1 MAATTQ
7 MLNWLCRY
15 ALVTPVVLGRKRE
28 LSASLLDAG
37 SGPHGFACVDPGSPF
52 VGMDMQF
59 PLPAGPSMLAVR
71 NGPGR
76 LPFADAS
83 FDTVISLDVLE
94 HVPPADRTAFVDEL
108 ARVSA
113 NRVVVACPSSE
124 MGPIDDLV
132 RAVFV
137 RSGQEVPGWLSEHD
151 EFGLP
156 TPAEIAECCAER
168 EGFSSRPLPVPNG
181 LFSTMASLADFIP
194 EVTPHATLEATANAR
209 QWVELFEAAS
219 FGDSWRKAYLLERS
233 EPAGPHV
240 DQADLEPTLLRA
252 LRCQACGG
260 RLERLG
266 PSLLRCGGCAHLVA
280 RDTMR
285 AWDVRPES
293 KSLWCSPEW
302 RPDALSQVLRGFAD
316 LNEGNASLQLH
327 APPGSI
333 GAEDAL
339 ACAAAALDGRELP
352 DHVDVA
358 IVTDSP
364 HPGPTATVIEAS
376 ALELFSQPSLRA

>member
-1 MAATTQ
+1 MAAATQ

-15 ALVTPVVLGRKRE
+15 ALATPVVLDERRE

-37 SGPHGFACVDPGSPF
+37 SGPHGFACVEPGSPF
-52 VGMDMQF
+52 VGMDMNF

-94 HVPPADRTAFVDEL
+94 HVPPGDRTAFVAEL

-132 RAVFV
+132 REVFL

-156 TPAEIAECCAER
+156 TPAEIADCCAAR
-168 EGFSSRPLPVPNG
+168 EGFTSRPLPVPNG
-181 LFSTMASLADFIP
+181 LFSTMASLADFVP
-194 EVTPHATLEATANAR
+194 EVTPHATLEATANTR
-209 QWVELFEAAS
+209 QWVELFENAS
-219 FGDSWRKAYLLERS
+219 FGDSWRKAYLLERRKPT
-233 EPAGPHV
+233 EPRV
-240 DQADLEPTLLRA
+240 DHADLEPTVLDA
-252 LRCQACGG
+252 LRCQACGSG
-260 RLERLG
+260 LERLG
-266 PSLLRCGGCAHLVA
+266 PALLRCGGCAHLVA
-280 RDTMR
+280 QDTMR
-285 AWDVRPES
+285 AWDVRPGS
-293 KSLWCSPEW
+293 TSFWCRPQW
-302 RPDALSQVLRGFAD
+302 QPDALAPLLHSFAD
-316 LNEGNASLQLH
+316 LDPRDTSLHLH

-333 GAEDAL
+333 PAEDAL
-339 ACAAAALDGRELP
+339 ACAAAAMGGRDLP
-352 DHVDVA
+352 DHVDVV

-364 HPGPTATVIEAS
+364 QPEPTATVIQPS
-376 ALELFSQPSLRA
+376 VLELFSQPSPRA